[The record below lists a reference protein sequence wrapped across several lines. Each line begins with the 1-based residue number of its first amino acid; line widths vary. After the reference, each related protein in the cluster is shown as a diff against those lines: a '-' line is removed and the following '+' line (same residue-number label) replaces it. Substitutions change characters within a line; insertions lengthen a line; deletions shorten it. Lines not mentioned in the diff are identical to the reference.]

1 MNRYLTG
8 LLGILLALS
17 LASPAWALTLDEAR
31 ASGRVGET
39 LSGYLAARSQD
50 AETLALVARVNQGR
64 AQTTRLWRR
73 AMASVVRV
81 WRVWPVRSW
90 SHAPRVGS
98 TSKGSMDCGCVSPKP

>member
-31 ASGRVGET
+31 TSGRVGET

-64 AQTTRLWRR
+64 AQSYQALAQSNGVSRESVARLAGEKLVARATRGEYVQGINGLWLR
-73 AMASVVRV
+73 
-81 WRVWPVRSW
+81 
-90 SHAPRVGS
+90 
-98 TSKGSMDCGCVSPKP
+98 KP